1 MSSVE
6 GQPPHSEESS
16 RLRDSLGR
24 SAFGSITPGQTPTAT
39 DIWAALGG
47 PRGLT
52 ESLLPGL
59 SFLVV
64 YTVTQSL
71 LWSVAAPVL
80 ASVLFILVRLIQRS
94 PIQPALAG
102 FVGIAASA
110 SVAVI
115 SGRPENNFVLGLW
128 VNGIS
133 LTVLVVSILLGR
145 PLVGVIAGVL
155 VSDTSWRLDRAKKTM
170 ATIATLLWV
179 GLFSLRLAVQLPLY
193 LAGEEA
199 VQALATARLL
209 MGVPL
214 YGLTLWLTWLLLRAV
229 YRPGGNPPT
238 GTI

>member
-6 GQPPHSEESS
+6 GQPLDSEDSP
-16 RLRDSLGR
+16 RLRDRLGR

-102 FVGIAASA
+102 FLGIAASA

-133 LTVLVVSILLGR
+133 LTVLVVSVLLGR

-155 VSDTSWRLDRAKKTM
+155 VSDASWRLDRAKKTM

-229 YRPGGNPPT
+229 YRPVGNPPT
-238 GTI
+238 GNI